1 MGSFLRGDISA
12 YDRSDPRLQGYNR
25 PSDTTPKIQESS
37 NLLDILYNPNFF
49 KDQAKKASET
59 TKEMGYVS
67 GLQYDPWDADLSGK
81 ALEPKLNQRM
91 TYDPMDLGSV
101 DYLGRATA
109 AGPNLGYEPEDMYQG
124 EKESMSMSDWLKK
137 NKKDLATA
145 AIAATNAATSRP
157 TGAEGSSI
165 SPRGSA
171 ANYAAPGRLGAGPF
185 APVNPRPDYQT
196 LAQNAF
202 RSALVEYILKNP
214 KQNIKG
220 ML

>member
-81 ALEPKLNQRM
+81 ALEPKLDQRM

-157 TGAEGSSI
+157 AQAQGSSI

-171 ANYAAPGRLGAGPF
+171 ASYAAPGRLGAGPF